1 MELKGM
7 KNIKLLFG
15 LTAGFFFISAVSVLL
30 TPFSVNENGSLET
43 IGYVS
48 GVLFWAGLILGIAA
62 YLMLIREYKKMA
74 VAEEVPKRKIYC
86 YVGNNPVA
94 AAADILFAVSLIVTI
109 YAAVNIRFHQ
119 TAAQVFLFLLVV
131 SFYAHFLFNGKVF
144 RYLYRNN
151 LRREKEGEA
160 L

>member
-119 TAAQVFLFLLVV
+119 TAALVFLFLLVV